1 MEARTVSKQKF
12 SDLVSLSQSDLQDQL
27 KTAKTE
33 LFQLRF
39 QLATKQL
46 ENTARIGETRH
57 RIAQLMTALRA
68 KELTAAGGNP

>member
-1 MEARTVSKQKF
+1 MEARTVSKRKF

>member
-1 MEARTVSKQKF
+1 MEARIVSKQKF
-12 SDLVSLSQSDLQDQL
+12 SELVALSEADLQERL
-27 KTAKTE
+27 KSAKTE

-68 KELTAAGGNP
+68 KELTAAGGTR